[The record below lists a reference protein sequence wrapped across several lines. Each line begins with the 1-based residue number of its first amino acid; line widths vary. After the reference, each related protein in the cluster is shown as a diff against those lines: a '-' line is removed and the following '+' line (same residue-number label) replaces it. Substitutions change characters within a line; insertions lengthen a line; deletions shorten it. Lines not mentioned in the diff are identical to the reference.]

1 MDERTEPTLAQTLA
15 LLQRAQALAERAA
28 AAGHHPF
35 GALLVAPD
43 HETVLV
49 EQGNVDS
56 VNHAEAVLARNAA
69 TALHARR
76 TLWHC
81 TLVTT
86 VEPCAMCAGTQYWA
100 HIGRVV
106 YGLEE
111 RELLRLTGNHAE
123 NPTLDLPCREVF
135 ARGQKDVRVIG
146 PVPADGRGHRG
157 DAPALLEGALSAIRA
172 QGSGSSS
179 LRRFAATRGHS
190 RPTASVPE
198 NGSGRRNVLPSFR
211 EG

>member
-1 MDERTEPTLAQTLA
+1 MDERTEPTLAQTIA

-35 GALLVAPD
+35 GALLVGPD
-43 HETVLV
+43 HETVLM

-56 VNHAEAVLARNAA
+56 VNHAEAVLARDAA
-69 TALHARR
+69 KRLPADL
-76 TLWHC
+76 LWQC

-100 HIGRVV
+100 HIGRVIF
-106 YGLEE
+106 GLEE

-135 ARGQKDVRVIG
+135 ARGQKDMRVIG
-146 PVPADGRGHRG
+146 PVPQMA
-157 DAPALLEGALSAIRA
+157 EAI
-172 QGSGSSS
+172 
-179 LRRFAATRGHS
+179 AATHRAFWKA
-190 RPTASVPE
+190 R
-198 NGSGRRNVLPSFR
+198 
-211 EG
+211 